1 MVNVVETRAK
11 RRLIEKNDPNPK
23 TTADIIPVVNDNLDS
38 SNGTRQY
45 FVFG

>member
-1 MVNVVETRAK
+1 MVNAIRTRTK
-11 RRLIEKNDPNPK
+11 GRLIEKTDPNPK